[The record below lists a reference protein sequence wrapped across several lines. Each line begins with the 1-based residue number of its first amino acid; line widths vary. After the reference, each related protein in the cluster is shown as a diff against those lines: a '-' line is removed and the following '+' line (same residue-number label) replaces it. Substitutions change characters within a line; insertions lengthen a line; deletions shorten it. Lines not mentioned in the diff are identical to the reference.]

1 MTTAQQKRTIGEFEE
16 RNDSKSAGS
25 PPAPTRAMVAA
36 ASAAAAREVLAEQI
50 ARSGVPTM
58 GTVKPE
64 AGAAAAVDKAA
75 LDRALARPWISASQI
90 KSPPARFAG
99 ASSSELNRG
108 TPRRPRDM
116 PESGKTVTGG
126 RLKSYPQSARP
137 PPAPTPPL
145 AAAAPAASA
154 SGAAAPKN
162 FNDYH
167 RGSIVIDGRRRRIET
182 PIPGLQAWDGTILE
196 TEEVA
201 PILWD
206 ASSIAAEAPA
216 PNKNREA
223 SSSSAAIAELRIQ
236 TSPNLGHIYSFKG
249 YANPEDMLSKIFA
262 YQDEY
267 LVLIEAIAGI
277 GALRRPN
284 RTKFTKMVRE
294 ELAEF
299 YNNKGPSELVI
310 KDV

>member
-1 MTTAQQKRTIGEFEE
+1 
-16 RNDSKSAGS
+16 
-25 PPAPTRAMVAA
+25 
-36 ASAAAAREVLAEQI
+36 
-50 ARSGVPTM
+50 
-58 GTVKPE
+58 
-64 AGAAAAVDKAA
+64 
-75 LDRALARPWISASQI
+75 
-90 KSPPARFAG
+90 
-99 ASSSELNRG
+99 
-108 TPRRPRDM
+108 M

-216 PNKNREA
+216 PNKHREA
-223 SSSSAAIAELRIQ
+223 SSSAAIAQLRIQ
-236 TSPNLGHIYSFKG
+236 TSPNLGHIYSLKGSKG